1 MSAAVHSCSRMGGRG
16 RHADRTPT
24 MPSSFGRGCAC
35 GSSGSGPVSG
45 RAPHQL
51 PCPRWLRQ
59 GPPVSALMAGVR
71 EAAGHPSGPEIAA
84 DTGLATRAGHQPS
97 GRRSFR
103 KHPTVNPLTGPA
115 RYNFPYSSSRPA
127 LRPGNDTTLTV
138 VPTHPPHQVV
148 RLTRGVPSVAGT
160 VAMDVLLLASETVA
174 PGRCQGGERQRGR
187 DAHRSGLDGSRAQ
200 CD

>member
-127 LRPGNDTTLTV
+127 LRAASGR
-138 VPTHPPHQVV
+138 PP
-148 RLTRGVPSVAGT
+148 A
-160 VAMDVLLLASETVA
+160 
-174 PGRCQGGERQRGR
+174 RQRH
-187 DAHRSGLDGSRAQ
+187 DAHRGTDSPSAPGGTPHSRCAIGRGNRRDGRVAAGQRDGRPRSVSGR
-200 CD
+200 